1 MAKRRIDPVKEFGML
16 RDSVT
21 RVIGQGIQTVT
32 GGIYVLLDIFET
44 DDAVV
49 IRTSPLDGV
58 VPDSIE
64 VSMDDDMLTI
74 MGETTGENDVPGD
87 TYLLRERRFGKFV
100 RTVRIPRLVKAEEAQ
115 AKFKAG
121 ILTITLPKIE
131 DSRRQMIDVTEA
143 E

>member
-1 MAKRRIDPVKEFGML
+1 
-16 RDSVT
+16 VT

-32 GGIYVLLDIFET
+32 GGVYPLLDIFET
-44 DDAVV
+44 EDSVV

-64 VSMDDDMLTI
+64 VSMDEDMLTVI
-74 MGETTGENDVPGD
+74 GETRGEDEIDGD
-87 TYLLRERRFGKFV
+87 AYLLRERRFGKFS

-131 DSRRQMIDVTEA
+131 DSRRQVIDVTET